1 MIKHSD
7 GSIEIEDEDLKIPSL
22 KEIAKEFFLDRDI
35 NTVENKIEDLKQI
48 LLSMVHNNDRL
59 QRQFNELWDEKWKD
73 NELQEMKKKFEA
85 MRADYHRG
93 FPITEAEEKK
103 INNWILKHDEEVHC
117 NPKHYHGVSGGGYE
131 YSFHPTGL
139 GTIGYCICGICK
151 SRAIQEKGIKYWD
164 YLKEHNG
171 YIEFG
176 DFG

>member
-1 MIKHSD
+1 MNTNKENL
-7 GSIEIEDEDLKIPSL
+7 IEISPE
-22 KEIAKEFFLDRDI
+22 EIATNFFHDRDI
-35 NTVENKIEDLKQI
+35 KFVEDKIEDLKQY

-73 NELQEMKKKFEA
+73 NQLQEMEQELEETKQK
-85 MRADYHRG
+85 MRRG
-93 FPITEAEEKK
+93 FPIDEVDNKK
-103 INNWILKHDEEVHC
+103 INQWILKHDEDVHH
-117 NPKHYHGVSGGGYE
+117 NSNHYHGVSGGGYE
-131 YSFHPTGL
+131 YSFHPTSL

-151 SRAIQEKGIKYWD
+151 SHAIQEKGIKYWD